1 MVRSQWKSLD
11 EVRRSLGN
19 AKTISIL
26 SCAGCANICGTGGSG
41 GIKTIKPLL
50 QEWGKR
56 VALAKV
62 ALFCCSEETVRQAL
76 RPHRK
81 KLRRSDAL
89 VVLSCSSGVK
99 SAFLNRSGVP
109 VVAVLDT
116 VGTSPI
122 TRHEETIAH
131 GACTGCGHCVI
142 TCTGGICP
150 IAHCPSMRKYEP
162 CPKRPENAQRC
173 VVKTDRPCVWTEI
186 GARGDLVALKELGEA
201 HRAEGGHA
209 EQPTLYKVPLAA
221 QPARTFTGWL
231 MARGG
236 RFFGVIARW
245 MR

>member
-1 MVRSQWKSLD
+1 MVRSQWKSLN
-11 EVRRSLGN
+11 EIRRSLET
-19 AKTISIL
+19 ARTVSIL
-26 SCAGCANICGTGGSG
+26 SCAGCANICGTGGAG

-50 QEWGKR
+50 EEWGKQ

-81 KLRRSDAL
+81 NLRRSDAL
-89 VVLSCSSGVK
+89 IVLSCSSGVK
-99 SAFLNRSGVP
+99 STFLNRPGIP

-122 TRHEETIAH
+122 TRQEETIAR

-142 TCTGGICP
+142 TYTGGICP

-162 CPKRPENAQRC
+162 CPKRPENAERC
-173 VVKTDRPCVWTEI
+173 VVRADRPCVWTEI
-186 GARGDLVALKELGEA
+186 AGRGDVAALKALGEA
-201 HRAEGGHA
+201 HRAQGGHT
-209 EQPTLYKVPLAA
+209 EELTSCQDPLARR
-221 QPARTFTGWL
+221 PARTFTGWL
-231 MARGG
+231 LARGG
-236 RFFGVIARW
+236 RFFGIIARW